1 LSESTILNL
10 KIYPN
15 PATDYIT
22 FEKSTESP
30 VNRISLISNLGQ
42 QIRDIELN
50 SSIEQIPVFDLPTG
64 VYNLLLYVDD
74 QWVRSEKISIQK

>member
-1 LSESTILNL
+1 LSESTILKL
-10 KIYPN
+10 KFYPN

-64 VYNLLLYVDD
+64 VYNLLLYIDD